1 MEDEGLVE
9 KAKRMANSL
18 FLEKRA
24 NCAEAVFRAI
34 HEIVENDLPSEA
46 CGLIAG
52 LMALALVYGRGNPYE
67 KSLQEHR
74 GQLWRT
80 YSLYN
85 QLPHRFQKK
94 FGTLEC
100 WDLTKDHV
108 YGTKKC
114 REFCE
119 GIITE
124 TAGMVM
130 ELMLEA
136 KEHGLHFE
144 FKESLLSQAADV
156 TGLSIEEL
164 VGYKTR
170 AEPFPLKAK

>member
-46 CGLIAG
+46 CGLITPLGGGAGIRGANCGAMLAG

-74 GQLWRT
+74 G
-80 YSLYN
+80 
-85 QLPHRFQKK
+85 
-94 FGTLEC
+94 
-100 WDLTKDHV
+100 
-108 YGTKKC
+108 
-114 REFCE
+114 
-119 GIITE
+119 
-124 TAGMVM
+124 
-130 ELMLEA
+130 
-136 KEHGLHFE
+136 
-144 FKESLLSQAADV
+144 
-156 TGLSIEEL
+156 
-164 VGYKTR
+164 
-170 AEPFPLKAK
+170 